1 MPIFYNYK
9 NVPDITE
16 PGKTLNS
23 NIQAKTR
30 NIYVLY
36 TLHVISAEI
45 IYLETK
51 FDITFR
57 C

>member
-23 NIQAKTR
+23 NIQAKTI

-51 FDITFR
+51 FDITFVS
-57 C
+57 